1 VNERLSVNIF
11 IEIGHGANSE
21 RDSRD
26 IYFQN
31 KKVLCLCLNMIN
43 QYLISVELLH
53 KSDFN

>member
-1 VNERLSVNIF
+1 VNKRLSVNIF

-31 KKVLCLCLNMIN
+31 KKVLCLCLSMIN